1 MTKNKN
7 SNKEFENCTT
17 KLIME
22 GISDTININFIT

>member
-7 SNKEFENCTT
+7 SNSLRTVPT